1 MKKNATIVDI
11 ASALGISTATVH
23 RALHNHDHIKTA
35 TREKVLQ
42 MARNLGYRPNRA
54 ARSLSLKRKLRVSV
68 NTLQGT
74 TSFWNEVRAGIES
87 EAQSYNGA
95 VDLEFRTYPRL
106 GEGEEEALVAALEAE
121 SDGVILFP
129 SRPGR
134 LRSWMKRAAKSEI
147 PIVCVAA
154 DVLDAG
160 RLAAVTIDTKV
171 SGAMA
176 ADMLGSL
183 LPAGGKVAVTVSDFA
198 ITEHMEKLKSFEH
211 TLKMFYPGLHLV
223 SAIEDHDMESEAY
236 EKCVALFRSAPD
248 LAGIYITTEASG
260 PVLKAARDVGCLDK
274 LKVVATDLFP
284 LLMDEIRSG
293 SVVASIYQQPRVQGS
308 MALQVLNDYLMEG
321 HSPSTRLTLAPH
333 LVMRGSMDMFLQRRA
348 LETDLAQARHL
359 SHDAAVEPFSPEDR
373 IARDA

>member
-23 RALHNHDHIKTA
+23 RALHNRDHIKSA

-74 TSFWNEVRAGIES
+74 TSFWDEVRAGIES
-87 EAQSYNGA
+87 EAEFCNGA

-106 GEGEEEALVAALEAE
+106 GEGEEEALVAALQAEA
-121 SDGVILFP
+121 DGVILFP
-129 SRPGR
+129 SRPAR
-134 LRSWMKRAAKSEI
+134 LRMWMKRAAKSEI

-154 DVLDAG
+154 DAPDTG

-176 ADMLGSL
+176 ADLLGNLLGSK
-183 LPAGGKVAVTVSDFA
+183 GKVAVTVSDFA
-198 ITEHMEKLKSFEH
+198 ITEHMEKLHSFEH
-211 TLKMFYPGLHLV
+211 TLKMFYPSLHLV

-236 EKCVALFRSAPD
+236 DKCVALFRSEPE

-260 PVLKAARDVGCLDK
+260 PVLEAARTVGILSR

-284 LLMDEIRSG
+284 LLVDEIRSNT
-293 SVVASIYQQPRVQGS
+293 VIASIYQQPRLQGS
-308 MALQVLNDYLMEG
+308 MAFQVLNDYLMEG
-321 HSPSTRLTLAPH
+321 ERPSTRLTLAPH
-333 LVMRGSMDMFLQRRA
+333 LVMRGSMDMFLQRRSFEA
-348 LETDLAQARHL
+348 DMAQARHL
-359 SHDAAVEPFSPEDR
+359 SNMSEVDAFPVDNR